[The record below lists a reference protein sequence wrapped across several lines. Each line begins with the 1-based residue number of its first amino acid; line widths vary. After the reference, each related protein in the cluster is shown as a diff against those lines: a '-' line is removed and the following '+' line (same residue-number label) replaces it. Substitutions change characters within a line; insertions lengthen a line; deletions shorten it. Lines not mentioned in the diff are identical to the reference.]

1 MKSTKQCKF
10 LLDYVI
16 STKQSEWRN
25 LRGSAIVNDLYTIM
39 SLREATVF
47 VEPWQSPERELCE
60 NGAEHRSYVHY

>member
-25 LRGSAIVNDLYTIM
+25 LRGSAIVNALYTIM

-47 VEPWQSPERELCE
+47 VAPWQSPEREPCE
-60 NGAEHRSYVHY
+60 KGAEVR